1 MMWKIIFVLPCF
13 TVLVNAVGNHEEGS
27 TSTEG
32 PTQNPNIRE
41 WVNSLVVIN
50 ISDWSTLSTGPSK
63 NQKDLARDAL
73 KNSGCPTD
81 IVEVLLLNSYIFN
94 WPDHFKEKNPNRYT
108 TTFHLKLLTCR
119 RIPGAPV
126 VYVSHIDNIW
136 VPKPGLLFVFDKLE

>member
-27 TSTEG
+27 TSTGG
-32 PTQNPNIRE
+32 PTPFPNIE
-41 WVNSLVVIN
+41 DWADSLEEIK
-50 ISDWSTLSTGPSK
+50 ISDWSNLSTGPSP
-63 NQKDLARDAL
+63 NQKDLASDAL

-94 WPDHFKEKNPNRYT
+94 WPDHFKERNPNGYK
-108 TTFHLKLLTCR
+108 TTFHIKYLACR

-126 VYVSHIDNIW
+126 VYVSHISNIG
-136 VPKPGLLFVFDKLE
+136 VPEPGLLFVFDKLE